1 MSTMSDGETLTI
13 EQHADGGFAVGGRT
27 VRLASGAIQIGTAAG
42 ELQPSFSE
50 PVDDPMVLGRL
61 PGMRRRAVAVAAGL
75 RIHRELFLSDDR
87 QTAALRITL
96 RNESDAPVCL
106 GETRLVHVDR
116 QDDFIVGEAGI
127 DAWSVLRYPFH
138 KSDIPCCYR
147 PTVVDKDFT
156 DAVFSCM
163 NAVPGK
169 GVLYNTVN
177 VDSRSVASGPLMI
190 VGHRSRQDVP
200 RLMLAVT
207 DIRNH
212 YIQQILATNQER
224 TAFADFRIVC
234 DFLGVQLDPGAE
246 TETHW
251 LLITTGTH
259 ESGLVEQYARMI
271 GDMHRLPPPRKPS
284 PTVYCTWYF
293 YTFLVSEAY
302 VLEELEAIRARR
314 VPLDVFQIDDGWMDT
329 YGTYEPHPVKFP
341 HGMAWLAERIQ
352 AAGMVPGIWAAPFVI
367 DAASPVVRQYPEMFQ
382 KDAAGNRIIFE
393 TDRACY
399 VLDPTAPGAE
409 AYLQSLCVKLK
420 GWGFRYFK
428 FDWLRAIYELPH
440 AVLHNPAVNRLGGY
454 HHAMRVIREALGP
467 EVFILAC
474 GGLSDPGA
482 LNLVDGQRTSKDVR
496 GIWNGPEG
504 VPKSG
509 AVIQL
514 KQNLLRNYVNRFYH
528 TDPDATQIR
537 IRKTRFSE
545 AETKCVG
552 VYQSEGHYTDEEA
565 RTICTHQ
572 FLCGGMVTIS
582 ERFPE
587 LQDERLALLRHIS
600 PAITPPARIL
610 DYDAP
615 GCPTL
620 FLTEIHPACRA
631 LGDYRLLTLG
641 NWEDEPVTR
650 RVTLAGLPGTPVAWA
665 SRVAVFEFHT
675 QQFLGCVAPGDPLE
689 VELPPH
695 AVRVL
700 RIVAWDGR
708 LPVVL
713 GTDLHLT
720 GGAAEIA
727 ELTIECG
734 SVRGRI
740 ETRWPYPV
748 TLTVGFPDGAGGCT
762 AATCQVPVGGGAFAV
777 AAPGT
782 AHA

>member
-1 MSTMSDGETLTI
+1 LS
-13 EQHADGGFAVGGRT
+13 GRT
-27 VRLASGAIQIGTAAG
+27 LRLSSGALRIGMAERG
-42 ELQPSFSE
+42 LQLSFSE
-50 PVDDPMVLGRL
+50 AGDEPMVLGNL
-61 PGMRRRAVAVAAGL
+61 PGTRHHGVARDGGL
-75 RIHRELFLSDDR
+75 RIHRDLFLSDDR
-87 QTAALRITL
+87 QTAGLRIVL
-96 RNESDAPVCL
+96 RNESTAPVRL
-106 GETRLVHVDR
+106 GEARIISVDR
-116 QDDFIVGEAGI
+116 QADFIVGAAGV
-127 DAWSVLRYPFH
+127 DEWSVLRYPFH

-177 VDSRSVASGPLMI
+177 TESRSVSSGPLMI
-190 VGHRSRQDVP
+190 VGHRSRRDLP
-200 RLMLAVT
+200 RLMLAIT

-212 YIQQILATNQER
+212 YIQQILTTNQER
-224 TAFADFRIVC
+224 TGFAEFSVVC
-234 DFLGVQLDPGAE
+234 DFLDVQLAPGAE

-251 LLITTGTH
+251 LLITTDVH
-259 ESGLVEQYARMI
+259 ESRLLERFARTI
-271 GDMHRLPPPRKPS
+271 ADIHRLTPPRKPS

-302 VLEELEAIRARR
+302 VLEELEAIRARH

-341 HGMAWLAERIQ
+341 HGMAWLADRIR
-352 AAGMVPGIWAAPFVI
+352 AEGMVPGIWAAPFVI

-393 TDRACY
+393 TDRDCY
-399 VLDPTAPGAE
+399 VLDPTAPGAD
-409 AYLQSLCVKLK
+409 AYLQSLCAKLK

-440 AVLHNPAVNRLGGY
+440 AVLHNRGINRLGGY

-467 EVFILAC
+467 DAFILAC

-482 LNLVDGQRTSKDVR
+482 LSLVDGQRTSKDVR

-537 IRKTRFSE
+537 IRKERFSE

-587 LQDERLALLRHIS
+587 LQDERLAMLRHIS

-620 FLTEIHPACRA
+620 FLTEVSPACRV
-631 LGDYRLLTLG
+631 LGDYRILTLG

-650 RVTLAGLPGTPVAWA
+650 RVTLDGLPGDHAPWA
-665 SRVAVFEFHT
+665 PRVAVFEFHT
-675 QQFLGCVAPGDPLE
+675 QRLLGCFAPDEPIELL
-689 VELPPH
+689 LPPH

-700 RIVAWDGR
+700 RIVDWDGR

-713 GTDLHLT
+713 GTDLHLS
-720 GGAAEIA
+720 GGAAEIK
-727 ELTIECG
+727 ELTIG
-734 SVRGRI
+734 RDAVRGQI
-740 ETRWPYPV
+740 ETRWRYPV
-748 TLTVGFPDGAGGCT
+748 IVTVGFPDGAGGCVVK
-762 AATCQVPVGGGAFAV
+762 ACQVPVGGGAFEV
-777 AAPGT
+777 AASGK
-782 AHA
+782 AVE